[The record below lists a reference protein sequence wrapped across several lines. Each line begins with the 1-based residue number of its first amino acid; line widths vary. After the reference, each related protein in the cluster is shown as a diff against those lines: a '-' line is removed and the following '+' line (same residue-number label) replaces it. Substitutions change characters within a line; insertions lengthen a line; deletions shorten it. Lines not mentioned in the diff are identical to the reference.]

1 VLVYAYIDVPRI
13 GPIPAMYDAA
23 WYTEKTISAIGEG
36 AAFVA
41 AVILVFVPWGRSTRT
56 TVGAHG
62 RAARPVDPAAS

>member
-13 GPIPAMYDAA
+13 GPIPAMYDAV

-41 AVILVFVPWGRSTRT
+41 ALILVFLPWDRRRSSRT
-56 TVGAHG
+56 AV
-62 RAARPVDPAAS
+62 RAEHRSVNP